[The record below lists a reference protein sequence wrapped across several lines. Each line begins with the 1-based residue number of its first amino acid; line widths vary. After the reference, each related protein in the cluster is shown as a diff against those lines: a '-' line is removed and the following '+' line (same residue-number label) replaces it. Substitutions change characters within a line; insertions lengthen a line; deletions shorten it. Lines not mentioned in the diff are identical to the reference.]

1 MRSNIRNFC
10 IISHIDHGKSTL
22 ADRLLEITGT
32 VEKRKMKEQF
42 LDMHPL
48 ERERGITIKM
58 QPVRMLWRPS
68 QRSEIRKKSQI
79 QNPKFKTGFE
89 FQNADFEFTDSE
101 YILNLIDT
109 PGHIDFS
116 YEVSRALAAV
126 EGAILLVDASRGVQA
141 QTIANVELAREQ
153 KLKIIP
159 VLNKIDLEQAR
170 IKETEKEVAL
180 LLACRPEEIIK
191 ISAKTG
197 QGIETLLEAILQRIP
212 APNIDWPKTFQA
224 LIFDSEFSPHQ
235 GVIAYIKIVN
245 GELKAEQ
252 NLRLIRAGIN
262 LTAGEIGIFTP
273 ERKKTNVLKSG
284 EIGYVA
290 TNIKNP
296 GTVKVGDTICNVSN
310 PQPALPGYK
319 EPTPMVWSNL
329 YPVSQ
334 DDFDLLKKAL
344 ERLHL
349 IDASFTYEEESLGA
363 LGRSFNCGFLGML
376 HVEIITERIKRE
388 FGINIVV
395 SQPTARYEVTLKD
408 GKKTNIHSPASFPE
422 DHQIS
427 EVDEPWLKANIIAPA
442 DQVNR
447 IFALPEE
454 YEMNVLASENFS
466 ASRINTTIEIPL
478 RELMRDFYDRLKS
491 ATSGY
496 ASLDY
501 EPLEYRK
508 AKVARL
514 DVLVH
519 GERIPAFS
527 RIVSEKRIEREARQ
541 IVEKLKNIIPK
552 ELFSFKIQASAHG
565 RIVASEQVNA
575 LKKDVTGYLYG
586 GDRTRKM
593 KLWQKQKKGKKKLK
607 SAGAVEIP
615 HEIYVKM
622 LKSG

>member
-1 MRSNIRNFC
+1 MDANIRNFC

-22 ADRLLEITGT
+22 ADRLLEITET

-58 QPVRMLWRPS
+58 QPVRM
-68 QRSEIRKKSQI
+68 KYK
-79 QNPKFKTGFE
+79 
-89 FQNADFEFTDSE
+89 D

-109 PGHIDFS
+109 PGHIDFT

-126 EGAILLVDASRGVQA
+126 EGAVLLVDASQGIQA
-141 QTIANVELAREQ
+141 QTIANVELARAQ
-153 KLKIIP
+153 KLAIVP
-159 VLNKIDLEQAR
+159 VLNKIDLAQAR
-170 IKETEKEVAL
+170 ISETKDEVMAL
-180 LLACRPEEIIK
+180 LSCKANEILE

-197 QGIETLLEAILQRIP
+197 RGIDTLLEAIINRIP
-212 APNIDWPKTFQA
+212 APKIDDKKPLQA
-224 LIFDSEFSPHQ
+224 LIFDSEYSPHQ
-235 GVIAYIKIVN
+235 GVIAYVRVMT
-245 GELKAEQ
+245 GEAKSEQ
-252 NLRLIRAGIN
+252 NLRLVRAGIN
-262 LTAGEIGIFTP
+262 FTAGESGVFIP
-273 ERKKTNVLKSG
+273 ERKKMEILKAG

-296 GTVKVGDTICNVSN
+296 GTVKVGDTLSDPLN
-310 PQPALPGYK
+310 PEPALPGYK
-319 EPTPMVWSNL
+319 EPSPMVWSNI
-329 YPVSQ
+329 YPIAQ

-349 IDASFTYEEESLGA
+349 IDASFSYTEESLGA

-388 FGINIVV
+388 FGINIIV
-395 SQPTARYEVTLKD
+395 SQPTARFEVTLRNGITTD
-408 GKKTNIHSPASFPE
+408 IHSPASFPD
-422 DHQIS
+422 DHQII
-427 EVDEPWLKANIIAPA
+427 EVREPWLTAYLIAPA
-442 DQVNR
+442 DQISH
-447 IFALPEE
+447 IFSLPEE
-454 YEMNVLASENFS
+454 YEMKITTSENFGI
-466 ASRINTTIEIPL
+466 SRIKTKIEMPL

-508 AKVARL
+508 ANVTRL
-514 DVLVH
+514 DVLIH
-519 GERIPAFS
+519 DERVPAFS
-527 RIVSEKRIEREARQ
+527 RIVAEKRVEREARA
-541 IVEKLKNIIPK
+541 IVEKLKGIIPK
-552 ELFSFKIQASAHG
+552 ELFSFKIQAAAHG
-565 RIVASEQVNA
+565 RIIASEQVSA

-615 HEIYVKM
+615 HDVYVKM
-622 LKSG
+622 LKSS